1 MRSFAAACPDD
12 RSDSMPEAYCVKCKA
27 KKEIKDPTQV
37 TMKNG
42 RPAVQGVCPDCS
54 TKLFKIGASS

>member
-1 MRSFAAACPDD
+1 VAACLSAKV
-12 RSDSMPEAYCVKCKA
+12 SDSMPEAYCVKCKA

-42 RPAVQGVCPDCS
+42 RPAVQGTCPDCS